1 MAELFWNRDEQR
13 LRAGI
18 RMLVYFALWGFG
30 PAALHSILGNV
41 LRNAAPAD
49 WQWLVG
55 IVADLLRLA
64 AVLAATVIAA
74 RWIDRRPLQSYGLRI
89 DRRWLG
95 DLVFGALL
103 GAVLMVGVFV
113 VGWLADWYAI
123 ADVWVS
129 APATMPF
136 VLTIWAPITWFAV
149 IAIAEELLCRS
160 NQLLNLAEGWQPSG
174 RLVAVTLAWLVSSAI
189 FALLHVYNPHSN
201 WYTTLCLLGYGLFF
215 GLGYVLTGQ
224 IALPIGLHF
233 TWNFVQGNIF
243 GFPVSG
249 RITHATSLF
258 VTQESGPDLWTGGA
272 FGPEAGLLGLLAAL
286 VGAGVIVLW
295 ARWRYGGVGYAH
307 FYACVRET
315 GIERLG
321 D

>member
-1 MAELFWNRDEQR
+1 MAELFWNREEQR

-18 RMLVYFALWGFG
+18 RMLVYFAMWGFG
-30 PAALHSILGNV
+30 PAALHSALGAWM
-41 LRNAAPAD
+41 RYAAPTD

-55 IVADLLRLA
+55 ILADLLRLA
-64 AVLAATVIAA
+64 AVLVATVIAA
-74 RWIDRRPLQSYGLRI
+74 NWIDRRPLRDYGLRI
-89 DRRWLG
+89 DWRWLV

-113 VGWLADWYAI
+113 AGWLADWYDITA
-123 ADVWVS
+123 VWVS
-129 APATMPF
+129 EPATISF
-136 VLTIWAPITWFAV
+136 VLTIWAPFAWFAV

-189 FALLHVYNPHSN
+189 FALLHVYNPHSS

-233 TWNFVQGNIF
+233 TWNFVQGNVF

-249 RITHATSLF
+249 RITHETTLF
-258 VTQESGPDLWTGGA
+258 AVQESGPALWTGGA

-295 ARWRYGGVGYAH
+295 ARWRYGTVGYER
-307 FYACVRET
+307 FYACIRET